1 MIDVFFRTAP
11 KTELRY
17 LLAFAALER
26 WNVEQNNVKL
36 RSIVMS
42 GTRALRCEVALAED
56 GFAWTSRKYA
66 DENATTDPYIFIDD
80 DHLLLGADWVKRAL
94 AEWEENPGYTLL
106 SATSCVATEIPYSGA
121 LWQTGLY
128 TEAACAGAPII
139 HKKGVIPYQQFMG
152 QKASQQDIV
161 VADWLRAHGH
171 KFAMMKSVHYLHLGY
186 GLSQVEPLLWMRY

>member
-1 MIDVFFRTAP
+1 M
-11 KTELRY
+11 KESM
-17 LLAFAALER
+17 
-26 WNVEQNNVKL
+26 N
-36 RSIVMS
+36 
-42 GTRALRCEVALAED
+42 GGGEVHLPQES
-56 GFAWTSRKYA
+56 FAWTSRKYA

-106 SATSCVATEIPYSGA
+106 SATSCVATEIPYPGA
-121 LWQTGLY
+121 LWQQGLY
-128 TEAACAGAPII
+128 TEAACAGAPMI

-152 QKASQQDIV
+152 QKAGQQDIV